1 MPQVTGDLED
11 TPFIEEIRNDLAEYT
26 KGRFMVITGP
36 PGESKSMTAARICE
50 KVDDDF
56 NIDSVAI
63 GKTTDF
69 IKLLKQARD
78 GKYHNGNAILGDEM
92 GVIIPAR
99 DWNNAQNR
107 VMSLIFQTIRKMGLL
122 VVMTVPAKR
131 MIDIHAQILMKNY
144 GNARYI
150 DREHKRSVFKFYEIY
165 YDDWNDRLMRLLM
178 KDSNGKKVDE
188 WRMALPQ
195 RLDLDTYEKRKD
207 ELLGHLFTRA
217 EDIFT
222 ELEADN
228 GHSHNGTDFILAKKT
243 STKIAEEMLGNGIDI
258 QTTSDAT
265 NLSISHLTRM
275 KRELVKGGYLKKG
288 NGCACVACTV

>member
-1 MPQVTGDLED
+1 MPQVTANLED
-11 TPFIEEIRNDLAEYT
+11 TPFIEEIRDDLVEHT

-50 KVDDDF
+50 KVDDSFSMDQ
-56 NIDSVAI
+56 VAI

-69 IKLLKQARD
+69 IKLLKKAQD
-78 GKYHNGNAILGDEM
+78 GAYHNGNAILGDEM

-150 DREHKRSVFKFYEIY
+150 DREHNRSVFKFYEIY
-165 YDDWNDRLMRLLM
+165 YDDWNDKLMRLLM
-178 KDSNGKKVDE
+178 KDRNGKKVDE

-195 RLDLDTYEKRKD
+195 QLDLDIYEKRKN
-207 ELLGHLFTRA
+207 ELLGHLFARA

-222 ELEADN
+222 ELEEGEGNENN
-228 GHSHNGTDFILAKKT
+228 GRGKF
-243 STKIAEEMLGNGIDI
+243 TKEELLYPCVYRLVHEEHFTIAE
-258 QTTSDAT
+258 AC
-265 NLSISHLTRM
+265 R
-275 KRELVKGGYLKKG
+275 VV
-288 NGCACVACTV
+288 GCAESGFYSWNSSTRGTRIN

>member
-1 MPQVTGDLED
+1 MPQVTANLED
-11 TPFIEEIRNDLAEYT
+11 TPFIEEIRDDLVEHT

-50 KVDDDF
+50 KVDESFSMDQ
-56 NIDSVAI
+56 VAI

-69 IKLLKQARD
+69 IKLLKKAQD
-78 GKYHNGNAILGDEM
+78 GAYHNGNAILGDEM

-150 DREHKRSVFKFYEIY
+150 DREHNRSVFKFYEIY
-165 YDDWNDRLMRLLM
+165 YDDWNDKLMRLLM
-178 KDSNGKKVDE
+178 KDRNGKKVDE

-195 RLDLDTYEKRKD
+195 QLDLDIYEKRKN
-207 ELLGHLFTRA
+207 ELLGHLFARA

-222 ELEADN
+222 ELEEGEGNN
-228 GHSHNGTDFILAKKT
+228 GGNEKYRHGKFTKKELLYPLIFRLINEKHFTQKEACELAGGDPSHYSKWLAGEA
-243 STKIAEEMLGNGIDI
+243 S
-258 QTTSDAT
+258 
-265 NLSISHLTRM
+265 
-275 KRELVKGGYLKKG
+275 V
-288 NGCACVACTV
+288 